1 MANFG
6 GLIMTRGAVTTA
18 SAECFIVPSENLVIT
33 ASCVVFSVYFRVEK
47 HFFCFRVSCDMTEC
61 LKTCPMTF
69 R

>member
-18 SAECFIVPSENLVIT
+18 SAECFIVIT
-33 ASCVVFSVYFRVEK
+33 VSCVVFSVYFRVEK